1 MYIVSAQEN
10 VGLKADRLKKS
21 LGLQNK
27 GKLEIEQVKVKER
40 LTRSDLDNMSLL
52 CQVEAYQVRLKQ
64 CVIIMSRRGSSQVR
78 LLLKCQNCVKEGF
91 SGQAK

>member
-40 LTRSDLDNMSLL
+40 LTRSDLNNVSLL
-52 CQVEAYQVRLKQ
+52 CQGEAHQRSGFYCNVNTVSRRSLQVRLNN
-64 CVIIMSRRGSSQVR
+64 MSRRG
-78 LLLKCQNCVKEGF
+78 LP
-91 SGQAK
+91 GQS

>member
-1 MYIVSAQEN
+1 LYIVSAQEN

-40 LTRSDLDNMSLL
+40 LTRSDLNNVSLL
-52 CQVEAYQVRLKQ
+52 CQGEAHQVRDVQGKF
-64 CVIIMSRRGSSQVR
+64 
-78 LLLKCQNCVKEGF
+78 K
-91 SGQAK
+91 

>member
-1 MYIVSAQEN
+1 LYIVSAQEN

-40 LTRSDLDNMSLL
+40 LTRSDNMTILYH
-52 CQVEAYQVRLKQ
+52 VEA
-64 CVIIMSRRGSSQVR
+64 SQVR
-78 LLLKCQNCVKEGF
+78 NCDNFISRRSLPVQANVLSILFKESYLVRLIF
-91 SGQAK
+91 CK

>member
-1 MYIVSAQEN
+1 MYTVSAQEN

-52 CQVEAYQVRLKQ
+52 CQVEAYQVSLKQ
-64 CVIIMSRRGSSQVR
+64 CVFIMSRRG
-78 LLLKCQNCVKEGF
+78 
-91 SGQAK
+91 